1 MKRHMGSKFGVVWL
15 ILSLIILTPVLVPAK
30 EKGKFKKDIIVT
42 CPEPNQCVSSPLT
55 VKGKARGSWYFEA
68 SFPMR
73 LQDAQGNELAVGN
86 GKASGDWMTENFV
99 PFEGTLE
106 FTVTKQTKGK
116 LILENDNPSGL
127 PENAKKIEIPV
138 ILVPKKP

>member
-1 MKRHMGSKFGVVWL
+1 
-15 ILSLIILTPVLVPAK
+15 
-30 EKGKFKKDIIVT
+30 
-42 CPEPNQCVSSPLT
+42 
-55 VKGKARGSWYFEA
+55 
-68 SFPMR
+68 MR
-73 LQDAQGNELAVGN
+73 LKDAQGNELAVGN
-86 GKASGDWMTENFV
+86 SKAIGDWMTENFV

-116 LILENDNPSGL
+116 LILENANPSGL